1 MTTVNWRNLAKDAL
15 DPTTI
20 SAAID
25 AKITNHNDDPEA
37 HLGADQ
43 ALESHRAAEI
53 IDHRAGS
60 VVNDK
65 LAKLARRFVAIVDP
79 KSESDFDT
87 IESAVDYAR
96 GIGGG
101 DIFIKEG
108 NHFIENDIAI
118 PLTIGLYGAG
128 YDETLFISNNNG
140 GNKLSFYDTV
150 SADSYGG
157 TISSAASGQISFNI
171 GTLPWA
177 SYVPRPGMI
186 FKVYGLSTV
195 DYEIDNYNSTTG
207 VLTLKTALATFSGSR
222 SYKIVAGV
230 HLINGSSTSRIVA
243 GSWEDF
249 SLYSRGMSF
258 VDESGLEI
266 AKTLDRI
273 NDTEFELVRT
283 WTGADRVVS
292 FEFKQL
298 GYMLVNVSG
307 LGLKRGDNAI
317 IVENRAV
324 GANITVSD
332 CKNFSLNEADEWVG
346 GIRYNNC
353 VFDFTDNVKIG
364 QQVMARNY
372 AIFYGCTFLA
382 MENDA
387 DGLICSDYFSLINC
401 KFVSVN
407 YERIKWF
414 NGSIYE
420 ALIMGCSINRPQ
432 AAIGFDNDGVYFNPK
447 LRFINNSLYFG
458 TNSNWNINS
467 DGSIFTGNTISG
479 NSDVTVTLTG
489 DSERTIFNE
498 NHVKGT
504 IVDNGT
510 DNIVQ
515 GNSVS
520 GGSPFKVLANTATA
534 LGLRFNDCVQ
544 LSPNSSRTLT
554 TTIAPAGQMR
564 QLIILTGGTT
574 SFTITFGT
582 GFKTTG
588 SLATGTTAAR
598 RFVFNFISDGTRM
611 IELSRTVAIV

>member
-1 MTTVNWRNLAKDAL
+1 MTVNWENLAKNAL

-53 IDHRAGS
+53 IDHRAES

-65 LAKLARRFVAIVDP
+65 LARYARRFVAIVDP
-79 KSESDFDT
+79 KSESDFET

-101 DIFIKEG
+101 DIFIKAG
-108 NHFIENDIAI
+108 NHYIENDIMI

-128 YDETLFISNNNG
+128 YDETLLISNNNG
-140 GNKLSFYDTV
+140 GSKLSFYDTV
-150 SADSYGG
+150 SVDSFGG

-171 GTLPWA
+171 GTIPWA
-177 SYVPRPGMI
+177 SYVPKPGMI

-207 VLTLKTALATFSGSR
+207 VLTLKTALTTFSGSQ

-230 HLINGSSTSRIVA
+230 HLTNGSGTARIVA

-266 AKTLDRI
+266 AKTLERI
-273 NDTEFELVRT
+273 NDTEFELVRN
-283 WTGADRVVS
+283 WAGADRVVS

-298 GYMLVNVSG
+298 GYMLVNITG

-317 IVENRAV
+317 VGENLAV

-332 CKNFSLNEADEWVG
+332 CKNFSLNEADEFVG

-353 VFDFTDNVKIG
+353 VFECIDNVKIG

-372 AIFYGCTFLA
+372 AIFDSCTFLA
-382 MENDA
+382 IENDA
-387 DGLICSDYFSLINC
+387 DGLMCSDYFSLINC
-401 KFVSVN
+401 KFRSVN

-420 ALIMGCSINRPQ
+420 ALIMGCIIERPQ
-432 AAIGFDNDGVYFNPK
+432 AAIGFYNDGGYHNPK
-447 LRFINNSLYFG
+447 LRFVNNSLYFG
-458 TNSNWNINS
+458 TNTSWNINQE
-467 DGSIFTGNTISG
+467 GSIFTGNSFSG
-479 NSDVTVTLTG
+479 DRDVIVSLTG
-489 DSERTIFNE
+489 DSERTIFNQ

-510 DNIVQ
+510 ANIIKV
-515 GNSVS
+515 NSVS
-520 GGSPFKVLANTATA
+520 GGEPFKILSNTATA
-534 LGLRFNDCVQ
+534 LGLRFNDVVQ
-544 LSPNSSRTLT
+544 LTPTSTRTLT

-574 SFTITFGT
+574 SYTMTFGT

-588 SLATGTTAAR
+588 TLATGTTAAR
-598 RFVFNFISDGTRM
+598 RFIFNFISDGTRM
-611 IELSRTVAIV
+611 IELSRTGAIV